1 MTVSEITDKYI
12 FLQAERISECESCSS
27 QGSCSVIPGDN
38 KIKIKA
44 KNENNMSL
52 KPGDC
57 VSVKLPEFSISKV
70 SFIVY
75 GIPLLVFI
83 ALTVIMYIAGVPDV
97 YSFLSGLAGMAVAYI
112 IISVAD
118 RKIFKD
124 KYLPEIIEKINNFKV
139 QNG

>member
-27 QGSCSVIPGDN
+27 KGSCSVIPGDN

-83 ALTVIMYIAGVPDV
+83 VLTVLMYIAGVPDV
-97 YSFLSGLAGMAVAYI
+97 YSFLSGLAGMAGAYI